1 MAKTVTVKLGDEE
14 ATADIDNSKQEG
26 DDQYG
31 ERGRAQVKLTVPE
44 GLTGSQN
51 LKITTDA
58 GTQAILPVEVG
69 EAGGDEA
76 GSQEDGSEDEDS
88 PKLPQG
94 SSFGGAALAIIAALA
109 AGIAFIGLN
118 PQVLPAPLRA
128 IFDDLR
134 KTFHI

>member
-1 MAKTVTVKLGDEE
+1 MKVD
-14 ATADIDNSKQEG
+14 
-26 DDQYG
+26 
-31 ERGRAQVKLTVPE
+31 
-44 GLTGSQN
+44 
-51 LKITTDA
+51 
-58 GTQAILPVEVG
+58 

-94 SSFGGAALAIIAALA
+94 SSIGGAALAIVAALA

-118 PQVLPAPLRA
+118 PQVLPAPLRS